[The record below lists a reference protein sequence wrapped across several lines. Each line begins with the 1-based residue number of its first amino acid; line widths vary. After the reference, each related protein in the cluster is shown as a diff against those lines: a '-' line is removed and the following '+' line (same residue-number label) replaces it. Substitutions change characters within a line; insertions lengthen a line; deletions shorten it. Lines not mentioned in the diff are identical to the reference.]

1 MAEPIQGNPG
11 RGALRSVLASHDFRR
26 LYSTRLAGQFGD
38 GLLQSAL
45 ATFVLF
51 SPERQPDAVR
61 VAAVFAV
68 LLLPYSIIGPFA
80 GVLLDRWRRRNVLV
94 RANLVKALL
103 TIPVVVIVGAGQA
116 DLALGFFVLL
126 VLGVGRFILA
136 GLSASLPH
144 VVSGRELIT
153 GNALAPT
160 SGTIAVGVGAV
171 LGVGIRAVAGGGDT
185 GSQVVLVSALV
196 AYVVA
201 SILAARIAVTR
212 LGPDE
217 GEPVDTF
224 ASVFHGL
231 VLGARTLRNRIP
243 ARHIMIAIIANRF
256 AFGILTA
263 GALLLVRGSLNPS
276 DQADAALADFA
287 LATTG
292 AAVGA
297 FIGAVLT
304 PTMTRRVGI
313 GKWVAIVMIQGGVV
327 GFGLLTATAVQ
338 PSLITLIAGATSIG
352 LAGQSVKVCADTTL
366 QREIPD
372 DRLGRVFALFDMIV
386 NVCLVTGI
394 TLTAFASPAS
404 GQFTWGFLASAL
416 ILIATAVWYRRVS
429 ARPTHP
435 GPTVV

>member
-1 MAEPIQGNPG
+1 MAEAG
-11 RGALRSVLASHDFRR
+11 RAGALRSVLASQGFRR

-61 VAAVFAV
+61 VAAVFAI

-94 RANLVKALL
+94 RANLLKALL
-103 TIPVVVIVGAGQA
+103 TIPVIVVVGSGQA
-116 DLALGFFVLL
+116 DLVLGFFVLL

-160 SGTIAVGVGAV
+160 SGTIAVGVGAIA
-171 LGVGIRAVAGGGDT
+171 GVGIRALAGGGDV

-196 AYVVA
+196 SYIVA
-201 SILAARIAVTR
+201 AFIAARLALDA
-212 LGPDE
+212 LGPTR
-217 GEPVDTF
+217 GAPIDTF
-224 ASVFHGL
+224 AHVFHGL
-231 VLGARTLRNRIP
+231 VQGARTLRQCVP
-243 ARHIMIAIIANRF
+243 ARDIMVAIIANRF
-256 AFGILTA
+256 AFGVLTA
-263 GALLLVRGSLNPS
+263 GALLLVRGSLNTTE
-276 DQADAALADFA
+276 QADAALADFA

-292 AAVGA
+292 AAAGA
-297 FIGAVLT
+297 LIGAVLT
-304 PTMTRRVGI
+304 PTMTRRIGI
-313 GKWVAIVMIQGGVV
+313 GPWVGIVMIQGGVV
-327 GFGLLTATAVQ
+327 GFGLLTLTAVT
-338 PSLITLIAGATSIG
+338 PGLILLVAGAASIG
-352 LAGQSVKVCADTTL
+352 FAGQSVKVCADTVL

-386 NVCLVTGI
+386 NVCLVAGI
-394 TLTAFASPAS
+394 TLTAFASPIT
-404 GQFTWGFLASAL
+404 GRFTWGYAL
-416 ILIATAVWYRRVS
+416 CAALLVLTAAWYWMRSRS
-429 ARPTHP
+429 GWLPNTA
-435 GPTVV
+435 

>member
-1 MAEPIQGNPG
+1 MSEGQSAH

-61 VAAVFAV
+61 VAAVFAI

-80 GVLLDRWRRRNVLV
+80 GVLLDRWQRRNVLV
-94 RANLVKALL
+94 RANLLKALL
-103 TIPVVVIVGAGQA
+103 TIPVVVVVGAGQA
-116 DLALGFFVLL
+116 DLVLGFFVLL

-136 GLSASLPH
+136 GLSASMPH

-160 SGTIAVGVGAV
+160 SGTIAVGIGAV
-171 LGVGIRAVAGGGDT
+171 LGVGIRALAGGGDT
-185 GSQVVLVSALV
+185 GSQVVLISALV

-201 SILAARIAVTR
+201 AIIATRLAAFA
-212 LGPDE
+212 LGPDR
-217 GEPVDTF
+217 GAPVDTF
-224 ASVFHGL
+224 ARVFHGL
-231 VLGARTLRNRIP
+231 VLGARTLRDRVP
-243 ARHIMIAIIANRF
+243 ARDIMVTIVANRLV
-256 AFGILTA
+256 FGVLTA
-263 GALLLVRGSLNPS
+263 GALLLVRGSLNS
-276 DQADAALADFA
+276 TDQADAALGDFA
-287 LATTG
+287 LATAG

-297 FIGAVLT
+297 FLGAVAT
-304 PTMTRRVGI
+304 PAMTRRIGIGRWVGI
-313 GKWVAIVMIQGGVV
+313 ALIQGGVI
-327 GFGLLTATAVQ
+327 GFGLLIATAVR
-338 PSLITLIAGATSIG
+338 PDLLTLIAGATSIG
-352 LAGQSVKVCADTTL
+352 FTGQSVKVCADTVL

-386 NVCLVTGI
+386 NVSLVAGI

-404 GQFTWGFLASAL
+404 GRFTWGFTLCAVL
-416 ILIATAVWYRRVS
+416 LLLTAAWYMRRYPRSSPLPVD
-429 ARPTHP
+429 
-435 GPTVV
+435 

>member
-1 MAEPIQGNPG
+1 MAEQRPV
-11 RGALRSVLASHDFRR
+11 GALRSVLASHNFRR

-61 VAAVFAV
+61 VAAVFAI

-80 GVLLDRWRRRNVLV
+80 GVFLDRWRRRDVLV
-94 RANLVKALL
+94 RANLLKALL
-103 TIPVVVIVGAGQA
+103 TIPVIVVVGAGQA
-116 DLALGFFVLL
+116 DLILGFFVLL
-126 VLGVGRFILA
+126 VLAVGRFILA

-171 LGVGIRAVAGGGDT
+171 LGVALRAFVGGGDS
-185 GSQVVLVSALV
+185 GSQVVLISALV
-196 AYVVA
+196 SYIVA
-201 SILAARIAVTR
+201 SVIAARLAVNA
-212 LGPDE
+212 LGPDRDT
-217 GEPVDTF
+217 PVDTF
-224 ASVFHGL
+224 ARVAHGL
-231 VLGARTLRNRIP
+231 VLGARTLRDRVP
-243 ARHIMIAIIANRF
+243 ARDIMVTIIANRF
-256 AFGILTA
+256 VFGVLTA
-263 GALLLVRGSLNPS
+263 GALLLVRDSLNTTA
-276 DQADAALADFA
+276 QADAALGDFA
-287 LATTG
+287 LVTAG

-297 FIGAVLT
+297 FLGAVVT
-304 PTMTRRVGI
+304 PTMTRRIGI
-313 GKWVAIVMIQGGVV
+313 GRWVAIVLIQGGVV
-327 GFGLLTATAVQ
+327 GFGLLTATALE

-352 LAGQSVKVCADTTL
+352 FTGQSVKVCADTVL

-386 NVCLVTGI
+386 NVSLVAGI

-404 GQFTWGFLASAL
+404 GRFTWGYAL
-416 ILIATAVWYRRVS
+416 CAILLIVTAAWYVGRTRRRNDAAT
-429 ARPTHP
+429 
-435 GPTVV
+435 G

>member
-1 MAEPIQGNPG
+1 MTEGQSSH

-61 VAAVFAV
+61 VAAVFAI

-94 RANLVKALL
+94 RANLLKALL
-103 TIPVVVIVGAGQA
+103 TIPVIVVVGTGQA
-116 DLALGFFVLL
+116 DLVLGFFVLL
-126 VLGVGRFILA
+126 VLAVGRFILA

-160 SGTIAVGVGAV
+160 SGTIAVGIGAV

-185 GSQVVLVSALV
+185 GSQVVLIAALV
-196 AYVVA
+196 SYVVA
-201 SILAARIAVTR
+201 AFIAARLAVNA
-212 LGPDE
+212 LGPNRDA
-217 GEPVDTF
+217 PVDTF
-224 ASVFHGL
+224 ARVVHGL
-231 VLGARTLRNRIP
+231 VLGARTLRDRVP
-243 ARHIMIAIIANRF
+243 ARDIMVTIIANRF
-256 AFGILTA
+256 VFGVLTA
-263 GALLLVRGSLNPS
+263 GALLLVRGSFNTTA
-276 DQADAALADFA
+276 QADAALGDFA

-292 AAVGA
+292 AAAGA
-297 FIGAVLT
+297 FLGAVVT
-304 PTMTRRVGI
+304 PAMTRRIGI
-313 GKWVAIVMIQGGVV
+313 GRWVTIVLVQGGVV
-327 GFGLLTATAVQ
+327 GFGLLTATALE
-338 PSLITLIAGATSIG
+338 PNLITLIAGATSIG
-352 LAGQSVKVCADTTL
+352 LTGQSVKVCADTVL

-386 NVCLVTGI
+386 NVSLVAGI
-394 TLTAFASPAS
+394 TLTAFASPPS
-404 GQFTWGFLASAL
+404 GQFTWGYALCAVLLVLTAAWYMRRNASA
-416 ILIATAVWYRRVS
+416 IHTREA
-429 ARPTHP
+429 
-435 GPTVV
+435 

>member
-1 MAEPIQGNPG
+1 MAEAVQGDPG

-61 VAAVFAV
+61 VAAVFAI

-94 RANLVKALL
+94 RANLVKSLL
-103 TIPVVVIVGAGQA
+103 TIPVIVVVGFGQA
-116 DLALGFFVLL
+116 DLVLGFFVLL
-126 VLGVGRFILA
+126 VLAVGRFVLA
-136 GLSASLPH
+136 GLSASMPH

-171 LGVGIRAVAGGGDT
+171 LGVGIRALVGGGDT
-185 GSQVVLVSALV
+185 GSQVVLISALV
-196 AYVVA
+196 SYIAA
-201 SILAARIAVTR
+201 AIIATRLAVDA
-212 LGPDE
+212 LGPDRDA
-217 GEPVDTF
+217 PVDTF
-224 ASVFHGL
+224 SDVVHGL
-231 VLGARTLRNRIP
+231 VLGARTLRDRIP
-243 ARHIMIAIIANRF
+243 ARDIMVTIIANRF
-256 AFGILTA
+256 VFGVLTA
-263 GALLLVRGSLNPS
+263 GALLLVRGSLNPA
-276 DQADAALADFA
+276 DQADAALSDFA
-287 LATTG
+287 LATAG

-297 FIGAVLT
+297 FVGAVFT
-304 PTMTRRVGI
+304 PSMTRRIGI
-313 GKWVAIVMIQGGVV
+313 QRWVVIVLVQGGLI
-327 GFGLLTATAVQ
+327 GFGLLVVTAVR
-338 PSLITLIAGATSIG
+338 PDLITLVAGATSIG
-352 LAGQSVKVCADTTL
+352 FTGQSVKVCADTVL

-386 NVCLVTGI
+386 NVCLVAGI

-404 GQFTWGFLASAL
+404 GQFTLGYAMCVVLL
-416 ILIATAVWYRRVS
+416 LATAVWYARRNEGRNRV
-429 ARPTHP
+429 
-435 GPTVV
+435 